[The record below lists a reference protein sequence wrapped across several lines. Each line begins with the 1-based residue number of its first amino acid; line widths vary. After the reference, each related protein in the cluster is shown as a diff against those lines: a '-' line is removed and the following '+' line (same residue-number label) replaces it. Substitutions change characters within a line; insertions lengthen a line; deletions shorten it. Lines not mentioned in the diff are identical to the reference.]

1 MTAVATLEGVDFD
14 SIELATALLAR
25 TGENEW
31 RIVSQNKMAALL
43 WGDYDFS
50 EDMALR
56 LSLLEAIKKP
66 IPSSFVHKISVSIQ
80 SFRFITTPHSAGL
93 LVQFFQDVPEHTS
106 QGESLFDLYET
117 VLNVSHNGL
126 FDFNLQ
132 NETIRYSRSVHEV
145 CGVSVSG
152 LGNHKTGFFK
162 RIHPNDVPLVEE
174 ALEMHL
180 QTAWPFDVRF
190 RFKTDA
196 GTYVWLQS
204 YGKAL
209 KNKATGQLERFVGS
223 LTNISQRKYVEDM
236 VHQREQLV
244 EQIIDSLPI
253 SIYVK
258 DDTGCFRFFS
268 RQTEK
273 ETGIDRAGAIGKT
286 DYEIF
291 PIQQARLAVQQD
303 QAVIREGRL
312 ILSEEARTLPTGETR
327 WVMQGKGPIQIRQED
342 STKIW
347 LIGFSLDITER
358 KRAEDM
364 QRDAK
369 IAAEEAVKAKSDFLS
384 VMSHEIRTP
393 LNSVIGTAQLLQD
406 LILEEEPRHYIDMI
420 RHSGEHLLQLI
431 NDILDFNKLEA
442 DKIELEA
449 APFDLMDLVKGVV
462 NMNQLAA
469 EKKNLALSVEWA
481 DDLPAYYLGDVARLR
496 QILLNLVGNA
506 LKFTLKGQV
515 SLRVRPLSPQ
525 GIRFDVSDTG
535 IGIRS
540 EQVDKLFSVFTQAD
554 ASTTRQFGGTGL
566 GLSISKKLVEIM
578 GGRIGVDSVY
588 GEGSTFWFEL
598 PLAVTEAPEKVSEPL
613 ILNEALD
620 PLNLLVAEDNLP
632 NQLLIKAILT
642 KQGHKVTLVENG
654 REAVQAIEAK
664 DAMFDLVLMD
674 MQMPEMDGLTA
685 TQKIRASNS
694 HLAKVPIIALTANAL
709 SGDREKVMSAGM
721 NDYLTK
727 PIDMVQ
733 LKRLLMIWGACKAGV
748 ELD

>member
-25 TGENEW
+25 TGETEW

-50 EDMALR
+50 GDMALR

-80 SFRFITTPHSAGL
+80 SFRFIATPHSAGL

-152 LGNHKTGFFK
+152 LGNHKADFFK

-258 DDTGCFRFFS
+258 DDTECFRFFS

-312 ILSEEARTLPTGETR
+312 IFSEEARTLPTGETR
-327 WVMQGKGPIQIRQED
+327 WFMQGKGPIQIRQED

-406 LILEEEPRHYIDMI
+406 MILEEEPRHYIDMI

-449 APFDLMDLVKGVV
+449 APFDLMGLVKGVV

-506 LKFTLKGQV
+506 LKFTLAGQV
-515 SLRVRPLSPQ
+515 SVGVRSLSPQ
-525 GIRFDVSDTG
+525 GLRFEVSDTG

-540 EQVDKLFSVFTQAD
+540 EQIDKLFSVFTQAD

-654 REAVQAIEAK
+654 REAVQAIEAE

-685 TQKIRASNS
+685 TRKIRASNS

-709 SGDREKVMSAGM
+709 TGDREKVMSAGM

-733 LKRLLMIWGACKAGV
+733 LKRLLMIWGAYKAGV